1 MPTAD
6 LGIPVLAQ
14 ASAEAHWIPAAIAL
28 AVSGGLAYAVDRAFQ
43 RRGNRLAGALVRG
56 ELSPVV
62 DTRLRFIR
70 RVVVAGIVLVGV
82 ALALNQFRGLDRLA
96 TSLLASGAIA
106 AAIVGFAARQTLA
119 NFVAGIMLAVTQ
131 PLRIGDWVTF
141 EDAYGV
147 VEDVRLNYTV
157 LRTPGEQRIV
167 IPNERLAGGVLRN
180 DTLAVGAVGLDVSVW
195 IAADAD
201 IDAAMRAIAHTTG
214 ATASVAEATPE
225 GIRLSV
231 SGDRVAPGD
240 RGAREAE
247 LRADCLRGLRD
258 GGLLPSAT
266 A

>member
-6 LGIPVLAQ
+6 LGIPVFAQ
-14 ASAEAHWIPAAIAL
+14 ASAASRWIPAAIAL
-28 AVSGGLAYAVDRAFQ
+28 AVSGALAFAVDRAFQ
-43 RRGNRLAGALVRG
+43 RRGRHLAATLVRG

-62 DTRLRFIR
+62 DTRLRFVR
-70 RVVVAGIVLVGV
+70 RVLVAGIVLIGV
-82 ALALNQFRGLDRLA
+82 ALALNQFTGLNRLA
-96 TSLLASGAIA
+96 TSVLASGAIA

-119 NFVAGIMLAVTQ
+119 NFVAGIMLAITQ

-180 DTLAVGAVGLDVSVW
+180 DTLAVDAVGIDVSVW
-195 IAADAD
+195 VAPDAD
-201 IDAAMRAIAHTTG
+201 VDAALRAIEHTTG
-214 ATASVAEATPE
+214 ARAAVAEATPA
-225 GIRLSV
+225 GIRLAV
-231 SGDRVAPGD
+231 SGDRVAPAE
-240 RGAREAE
+240 RGAREAQ
-247 LRADCLRGLRD
+247 LRADCLRGLRS
-258 GGLLPSAT
+258 GGLLPSGA